1 MKSLKQKVYSH
12 HTKALDMIQRWKKE
26 GKKIVF
32 TNGCFDIIHVGHV
45 LYLES
50 ARSLGDILIVGINS
64 DISVRKLKGL
74 SRPINDEL
82 SRSYVLASLASVD
95 AAIIFEEDDP
105 LNVIKSICPDVLVK
119 GGDWKPDQIIGGD
132 FVTSQGGEVHSLPF
146 VDGYSTTSI
155 ENKIKNS

>member
-12 HTKALDMIQRWKKE
+12 HTKALDMIQQWKKE

-64 DISVRKLKGL
+64 DISVRKLNGL

>member
-12 HTKALDMIQRWKKE
+12 HTKALDMIQQWKKE